1 MTLRRL
7 RLLTFVTP
15 VVIVLTLEVLRISTI
30 GMTSFRTRL
39 ILDGIV
45 AVAFIAFGSV
55 MVRAISQASKRQRR
69 QNAGAARTSRRGS
82 RRHRG
87 AFTRRRSEYKV
98 VDRAR
103 ALVGARY
110 GALSVVNHD
119 GSIQTFFTSGVTPE
133 QRAKIG
139 P

>member
-30 GMTSFRTRL
+30 GVTSFRTRL

-69 QNAGAARTSRRGS
+69 QRSCSHFTARESAS
-82 RRHRG
+82 P
-87 AFTRRRSEYKV
+87 RSFPS
-98 VDRAR
+98 AP
-103 ALVGARY
+103 
-110 GALSVVNHD
+110 
-119 GSIQTFFTSGVTPE
+119 F
-133 QRAKIG
+133 
-139 P
+139 